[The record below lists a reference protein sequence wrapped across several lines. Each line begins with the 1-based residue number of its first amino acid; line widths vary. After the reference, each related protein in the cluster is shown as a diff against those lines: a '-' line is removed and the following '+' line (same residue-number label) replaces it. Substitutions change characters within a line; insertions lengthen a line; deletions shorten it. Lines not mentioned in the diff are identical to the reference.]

1 MVGKS
6 SIGKTFFYY
15 RINLNYTKFQQLN
28 LRHGTMI
35 GLIYYKKVIKLK
47 NNIFRIDIWDSCEQ
61 EIFRKLIK
69 NFEINTNIFLIL
81 YDALDWNSFEI
92 AKSYFE
98 EARIQCKTINPI

>member
-61 EIFRKLIK
+61 EIYRDFIK
-69 NFEINTNIFLIL
+69 CFLKNINIFLIL